1 MSECLATG
9 FDSSS
14 PTEGP
19 TLRHEIEI
27 RESDQFS
34 ASLTEEIERD
44 TQCVKDVHTHPNGVT
59 HL

>member
-1 MSECLATG
+1 MFSYGVLVL
-9 FDSSS
+9 FPS
-14 PTEGP
+14 TEGP

-44 TQCVKDVHTHPNGVT
+44 TQCVKDVHTHPTGVT